1 MIDSWK
7 GLETLNE
14 YICCCWCFLVWFSSA
29 SKTCMWQFSMIH
41 GWSIHIRSL
50 GHTSNAFLIGN
61 LYLIAFEHSIRCI
74 VLIALKTRLK
84 VMFNI
89 MYRHIIIITHTHG
102 HWIHLKMRSIRFLCS
117 VAGFCI
123 SMHIFKLVC
132 SHSSIK
138 YKKRKQFIPHFI
150 ISIKEKWWAF
160 IGTAQC
166 QTHRHT

>member
-1 MIDSWK
+1 MFEFPFRLDYKRLRVIDSWK

-89 MYRHIIIITHTHG
+89 MYRHIIIITHT
-102 HWIHLKMRSIRFLCS
+102 WPLDTLENEINQ
-117 VAGFCI
+117 
-123 SMHIFKLVC
+123 IFMFGCRVL
-132 SHSSIK
+132 
-138 YKKRKQFIPHFI
+138 HFHAYI
-150 ISIKEKWWAF
+150 
-160 IGTAQC
+160 
-166 QTHRHT
+166 